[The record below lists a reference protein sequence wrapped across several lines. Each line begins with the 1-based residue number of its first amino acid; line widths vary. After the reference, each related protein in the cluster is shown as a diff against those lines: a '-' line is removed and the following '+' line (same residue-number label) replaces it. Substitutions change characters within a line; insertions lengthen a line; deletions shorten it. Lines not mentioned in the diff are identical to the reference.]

1 MKSFIKDVKEH
12 LFDVIMLSTLL
23 LLMIVGFIVIDET
36 AQYEE
41 TQTTKYIIRY
51 AQDDASIETSEKE
64 TVMAAEETTTQAV
77 KYYEVALDTTV
88 QNYIFAVCEDAHIN
102 PALIIAIIERESNYK
117 SNAVGDNGNSLGL
130 MQINTK
136 WQASRID
143 KLGVADLFSPIEN
156 VRVGIDI
163 IDELT
168 HSSEDL
174 CWILQAYN
182 GGVEYANNN
191 FKVGRYDT
199 DYTSY
204 VIERMQELD
213 AERSK

>member
-1 MKSFIKDVKEH
+1 MKNYIKDVKEH

-23 LLMIVGFIVIDET
+23 LFMIFGFIVIDET

-41 TQTTKYIIRY
+41 TQTTKDIIRY
-51 AQDDASIETSEKE
+51 AHDNASIETSEKE

-88 QNYIFAVCEDAHIN
+88 QDYIFALCEDAHIN

-117 SNAVGDNGNSLGL
+117 SNAVGDNGASLGL
-130 MQINTK
+130 MQINTR

-143 KLGVADLFSPIEN
+143 ELGVTDLFIPIEN
-156 VRVGIDI
+156 VAVGIDI
-163 IDELT
+163 LHELFEQ
-168 HSSEDL
+168 SEDL
-174 CWILQAYN
+174 TWVLMAYN
-182 GGVEYANNN
+182 GGTEYADNKIQN
-191 FKVGRYDT
+191 GIYET
-199 DYTSY
+199 EYTHY

-213 AERSK
+213 AERE